1 MFEVERDY
9 QFFHPNEPDEMA
21 IVDLMEELY
30 GDPDIAEQMAKED
43 QEYILAVCG
52 CLPSDSPNK
61 IWDYCAQEWRYPDD
75 DF

>member
-9 QFFHPNEPDEMA
+9 QFFHPQEPDEMA

-43 QEYILAVCG
+43 REYVAAL
-52 CLPSDSPNK
+52 LK
-61 IWDYCAQEWRYPDD
+61 PDD

>member
-1 MFEVERDY
+1 MYEVERDC

-30 GDPDIAEQMAKED
+30 GDPDIAEQVAKKD
-43 QEYILAVCG
+43 REYVEAL
-52 CLPSDSPNK
+52 LN
-61 IWDYCAQEWRYPDD
+61 RFNPDD

>member
-9 QFFHPNEPDEMA
+9 QFYHPNEPDDMA

-30 GDPDIAEQMAKED
+30 GDTDIAEQVAKED
-43 QEYILAVCG
+43 REYVEAL
-52 CLPSDSPNK
+52 LN
-61 IWDYCAQEWRYPDD
+61 PDD